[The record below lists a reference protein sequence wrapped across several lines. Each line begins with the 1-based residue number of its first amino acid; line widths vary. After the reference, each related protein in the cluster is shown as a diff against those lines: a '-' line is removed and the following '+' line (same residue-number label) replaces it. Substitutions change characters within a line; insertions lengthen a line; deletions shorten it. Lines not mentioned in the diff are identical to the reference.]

1 MEPHIGKI
9 VFTVG
14 IFILILALIPLP
26 FLRRDSPEFVV
37 DIVAIIVSLGI
48 LGFVIWNVRKQVRT
62 FKKNKKN
69 REQKGK

>member
-48 LGFVIWNVRKQVRT
+48 LGFVILNVRKQVRT
-62 FKKNKKN
+62 SKKNKKN

>member
-1 MEPHIGKI
+1 MEPHIGRAA
-9 VFTVG
+9 FTVG

-48 LGFVIWNVRKQVRT
+48 LGFVIWDVRKQVRT
-62 FKKNKKN
+62 SKKNKN
-69 REQKGK
+69 RGQKGK

>member
-1 MEPHIGKI
+1 MGKI
-9 VFTVG
+9 AFTVG

-26 FLRRDSPEFVV
+26 FLRRGSPEFIV
-37 DIVAIIVSLGI
+37 DIVAIIVTLVFLG
-48 LGFVIWNVRKQVRT
+48 LVIWNVRRQVRT